1 MFSEVNGKLSSTF
14 AFADFDEAMVFV
26 NAVAQV
32 ANEQNHHPDLTIS
45 WNTVIVECST
55 HSAGGAITELDHTL
69 ARAIS
74 ELKEVNQ

>member
-1 MFSEVNGKLSSTF
+1 MFSEANGKLSSTF
-14 AFADFDEAMVFV
+14 VFADFDEAMVFV

-45 WNTVIVECST
+45 WNTVIVECCT
-55 HSAGGAITELDHTL
+55 HSAGGVITELDHTL

>member
-14 AFADFDEAMVFV
+14 VFADFDEAMVFV
-26 NAVAQV
+26 NAVARV

-45 WNTVIVECST
+45 WNTVIVECCT

>member
-14 AFADFDEAMVFV
+14 VFADFDEAMVFV

-45 WNTVIVECST
+45 WNTVIVECCT

>member
-14 AFADFDEAMVFV
+14 VFADFDEAMVFV
-26 NAVAQV
+26 DAVAQV

-45 WNTVIVECST
+45 WNTVIVECCT

>member
-14 AFADFDEAMVFV
+14 GFADFDEAMVFV

-45 WNTVIVECST
+45 WNTVIVECCT

>member
-14 AFADFDEAMVFV
+14 VFADFNEAMVFV

-32 ANEQNHHPDLTIS
+32 ANEQDHHPDLSIS
-45 WNTVIVECST
+45 WNTVIVECCT

>member
-14 AFADFDEAMVFV
+14 DFADFDEAMVFV
-26 NAVAQV
+26 NAVARV

-45 WNTVIVECST
+45 WNTVIVECCT